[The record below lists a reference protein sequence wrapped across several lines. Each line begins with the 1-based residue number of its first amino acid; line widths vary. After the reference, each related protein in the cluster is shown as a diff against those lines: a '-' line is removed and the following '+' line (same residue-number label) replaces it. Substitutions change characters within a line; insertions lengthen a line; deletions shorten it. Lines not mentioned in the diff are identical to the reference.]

1 MTFERWM
8 EEVAKGSVT
17 MSERMEEASSNP
29 PDTVGDEREEE
40 EAKMLR
46 LRKAW
51 FGY

>member
-8 EEVAKGSVT
+8 EEVTKGGVT
-17 MSERMEEASSNP
+17 MSERVEEDSSRP
-29 PDTVGDEREEE
+29 PDKVGDQREEE